1 MSPSSTPIARA
12 LLGALLAALT
22 GAAGAGPANPEPLDL
37 DADILAEIARIKA
50 QSSTQARRSAG
61 AGTNSRN
68 AAQPAAE
75 CGALAIGNVVG
86 NNRVGFAPVDINV
99 VIVGDVINANNKCK

>member
-1 MSPSSTPIARA
+1 MSPSSTSIARA
-12 LLGALLAALT
+12 LLGGLLAALT
-22 GAAGAGPANPEPLDL
+22 GTCVAAANPEPLDL
-37 DADILAEIARIKA
+37 EPDILAEIARIKA

-61 AGTNSRN
+61 AGTNGKN
-68 AAQPAAE
+68 AAPPAAE